1 MPTIAV
7 STFSF
12 GPECMAREGLDFAQY
27 LDVLKPFP
35 FTLAMESRDESDPE
49 GCVLRSRDALKRVL
63 QDAAR

>member
-1 MPTIAV
+1 MHLHDSDGQRDHQEIGKAK
-7 STFSF
+7 
-12 GPECMAREGLDFAQY
+12 LDFAQY